1 MLERDLVARKEKVV
15 LVYSNED
22 EILDQLI
29 MELMEQW
36 KGVGRKVFLLDC
48 KGLAEEH
55 IKEVVTK
62 KGNKAKPDELIVF
75 IRNYHKILQN
85 YKMNIYQ

>member
-1 MLERDLVARKEKVV
+1 M
-15 LVYSNED
+15 
-22 EILDQLI
+22 
-29 MELMEQW
+29 
-36 KGVGRKVFLLDC
+36 FLLDC

-85 YKMNIYQ
+85 YKMNIYQECDIEVLLPHVRLFITCPKHYLIHNY

>member
-1 MLERDLVARKEKVV
+1 M
-15 LVYSNED
+15 
-22 EILDQLI
+22 
-29 MELMEQW
+29 
-36 KGVGRKVFLLDC
+36 FLLDC